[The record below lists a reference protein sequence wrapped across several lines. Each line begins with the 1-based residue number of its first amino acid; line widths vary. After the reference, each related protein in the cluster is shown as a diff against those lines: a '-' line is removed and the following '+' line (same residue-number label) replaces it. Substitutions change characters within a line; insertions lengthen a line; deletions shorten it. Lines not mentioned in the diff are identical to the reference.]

1 MKSLEEVIMESIVGS
16 TVVNYRGEKKIVESA
31 SVGENYT
38 GYNGSYVFTIH
49 LNFTDGD
56 YPIEIGLDSKVF
68 VSLPT
73 TVASDCPC
81 GGEETYIGAFG
92 LLLCKNCHRP
102 SA

>member
-56 YPIEIGLDSKVF
+56 YPIEIGLDEKVF

-73 TVASDCPC
+73 TVAADFATGC
-81 GGEETYIGAFG
+81 
-92 LLLCKNCHRP
+92 CHNEYAVC
-102 SA
+102 SFCE